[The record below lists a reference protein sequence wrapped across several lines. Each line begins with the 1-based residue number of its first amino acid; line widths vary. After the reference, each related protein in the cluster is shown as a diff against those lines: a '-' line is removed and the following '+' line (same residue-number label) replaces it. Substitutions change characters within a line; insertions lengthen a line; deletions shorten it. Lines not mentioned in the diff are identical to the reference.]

1 MTRFALP
8 DDDTGTQTREGCPMN
23 SPTPTFAYISSDV
36 PEQLTLR
43 EYGRDLATRNS
54 TGESRLQRALRGL
67 NLRHGTLRVPH
78 PRFA

>member
-8 DDDTGTQTREGCPMN
+8 DDDTPGQTREGCRMN
-23 SPTPTFAYISSDV
+23 SSAPTFAYISSDV

-43 EYGRDLATRNS
+43 EYGRNLAASHS

-67 NLRHGTLRVPH
+67 RLRHGSLRVPH
-78 PRFA
+78 ARFA